1 MSTLFEFLSKGGL
14 AVYPLIALSVFS
26 WAIIIERALALRTS
40 SLLSSLP
47 PDWRSYAIAGE
58 IDKLSKILSED
69 NSQISLILRAL
80 LEDYKAKNLNRSELL
95 STAHALIDLLIPKV
109 EKNIALLSVIASVA
123 PLIGLFGTITG
134 LIKVFSAF
142 SFSSPDEAL
151 KLLSLGISE
160 ALIAAAM
167 GLAVAI
173 PSLIA
178 YWLFRIQANSV
189 LSKIESEV
197 IQLVRL
203 LP

>member
-40 SLLSSLP
+40 SFLSSLP

-80 LEDYKAKNLNRSELL
+80 LEDYKTKNLNRSELL

-142 SFSSPDEAL
+142 SLSSPDEAL

>member
-1 MSTLFEFLSKGGL
+1 MSELFEFLSKGGL
-14 AVYPLIALSVFS
+14 AVYPLLALSIFS
-26 WAIIIERALALRTS
+26 WAIIIERTLALRAGIG
-40 SLLSSLP
+40 SLP
-47 PDWRSYAIAGE
+47 SDWKSMALSGDIE
-58 IDKLSKILSED
+58 KLSKILSED
-69 NSQISLILRAL
+69 NSQIGLILRAL
-80 LEDYKAKNLNRSELL
+80 IEDYRTKNLSRSELL
-95 STAHALIDLLIPKV
+95 TTAQTLVDLLVPKI

-142 SFSSPDEAL
+142 SLSSPDEAI
-151 KLLSLGISE
+151 KLLSIGISE

-178 YWLFRIQANSV
+178 YWIFRLQASSI